1 MCTMTVRNTNVDEG
15 PSRCPIKDPA
25 SKDLDDSCGTAK
37 TIDRSDV
44 EDEMPITRPPIV
56 ICEDDAHHNYAK
68 ETYFHTSLI
77 KDSVQVQK
85 YHKVNDDERHEEN
98 PHLEDF
104 LIPHHSVH
112 IERPEEA
119 EATGEISTT
128 KNECCT
134 QEILHTKASAPEE
147 TQEKRKV
154 HFGTVEV
161 RDYDMIL
168 GDHPCCRYGPPLT
181 LDWDYLEYEPLDV
194 NEYEFRHP
202 PRRNVREM
210 GINYYFRERLLS
222 NAGFTKLDFKLS
234 KKEVNRVKLNRKLTQ
249 QIVAH
254 YPLLK
259 VEAAVESVCRKCKRL
274 VKEDHWKADKR
285 RLAV

>member
-1 MCTMTVRNTNVDEG
+1 MTVRNTNVDEG

-56 ICEDDAHHNYAK
+56 ICEDDAP
-68 ETYFHTSLI
+68 
-77 KDSVQVQK
+77 
-85 YHKVNDDERHEEN
+85 HEKN
-98 PHLEDF
+98 PHWEDF
-104 LIPHHSVH
+104 LYPHHSVH

-194 NEYEFRHP
+194 NEYEFHHP

-210 GINYYFRERLLS
+210 VLNYYLRKKLLS
-222 NAGFTKLDFKLS
+222 NAGYTKLDFKLS